1 MGLNN
6 CVIFTY
12 FQRTLRIYNSLFKR
26 WRQQLKKV
34 SHYKISFFYVLD
46 TVYES
51 LKKLRIKKWSCLANK
66 EKRLDAL
73 MIIHCPKTKLHLKSK
88 FNSRQDR
95 DRSTSEDFDLEK
107 LGRCAKASH
116 SLCDASKKRAVGDGC
131 VGGMEVRWLTPG
143 QQFELRGKSRCLA
156 LYDATMNYF
165 LEKSFK
171 NRYDCVPDLQV

>member
-1 MGLNN
+1 MAATAQKNL
-6 CVIFTY
+6 
-12 FQRTLRIYNSLFKR
+12 SLQNLVFLCFR
-26 WRQQLKKV
+26 YRLW
-34 SHYKISFFYVLD
+34 
-46 TVYES
+46 E

-66 EKRLDAL
+66 EKDL
-73 MIIHCPKTKLHLKSK
+73 MHWWSFIVWPRRSYIWNQS
-88 FNSRQDR
+88 SRQDR

-116 SLCDASKKRAVGDGC
+116 PLCDASKKRAAGDGC

-171 NRYDCVPDLQV
+171 NRYDCVLGLQP

>member
-1 MGLNN
+1 M
-6 CVIFTY
+6 TAAA
-12 FQRTLRIYNSLFKR
+12 QKSLSLQNLVFLCFR
-26 WRQQLKKV
+26 YSLW
-34 SHYKISFFYVLD
+34 
-46 TVYES
+46 E

-116 SLCDASKKRAVGDGC
+116 PLCDASKKRAVGDGC